1 MSTPLYPLF
10 VSLQG
15 RGCMWSAASE
25 AAARI
30 RVIARP
36 RGILA
41 QPSAEE
47 RKGKVFL
54 R

>member
-15 RGCMWSAASE
+15 RGCIVVGNGG
-25 AAARI
+25 AARI